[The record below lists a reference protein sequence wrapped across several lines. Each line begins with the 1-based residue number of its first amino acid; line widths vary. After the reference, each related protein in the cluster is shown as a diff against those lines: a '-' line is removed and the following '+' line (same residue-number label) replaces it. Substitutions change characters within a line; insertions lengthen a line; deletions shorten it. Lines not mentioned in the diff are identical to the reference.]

1 MQAPSDREMNVYSV
15 NKLKKVLKEDCTRR
29 LRMILKSE
37 LNAKNKI
44 AAVRASIA
52 LPSMKVQV

>member
-1 MQAPSDREMNVYSV
+1 
-15 NKLKKVLKEDCTRR
+15 LKEECTRR

-44 AAVRASIA
+44 AAVGA
-52 LPSMKVQV
+52 LAFPV